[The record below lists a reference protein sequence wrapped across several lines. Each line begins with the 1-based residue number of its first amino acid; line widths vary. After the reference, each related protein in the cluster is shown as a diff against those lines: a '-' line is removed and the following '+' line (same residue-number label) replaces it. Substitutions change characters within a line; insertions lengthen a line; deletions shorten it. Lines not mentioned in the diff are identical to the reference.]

1 MPFVKTPVNILR
13 RSIDYSPISVLR
25 AMNNLRKVSDV
36 DALKAGIHQL
46 STGLTGTGVFM
57 LGATLAANDF
67 ITVNVGDVSGDEYY
81 DRDMGYQDF
90 SLKIRVRDEE
100 YSVTIDWV
108 SPMQTSLFMG
118 ANAFDMLQKKGL
130 TTRDIFDGFLKIF
143 DPMMDMSFMSSAK
156 DTMDMFFED
165 AFRSDEDPDKR
176 HYGDAIMN
184 ALFGSVPQGYL
195 NSFVPQI
202 FSQTAGMLD
211 NKMRDTRSTREDP
224 LGKSWESWIRKMA
237 NRVPV
242 LREYV
247 LNPKIDRFGND
258 VKTGSNPVIKFLN
271 AYLNPSNV
279 KEIHFTEMDKEII
292 DIYNNMPDGDDKKY
306 YFYNFTGNPSYEL
319 ANGKRMSYDELYRYG
334 KKSRQDQAASIDTMI
349 KSDSYKNMTYAM
361 KADEVNS
368 AHWNAVAVA
377 DNKTY
382 GSTYFLDKCLE
393 NDAYKQDQSAI
404 TLARENGLAS
414 DKEMA
419 NYIINKEKFLAR
431 CHETYDSEKAMA
443 IALYGNDDIMK
454 AYAENIERVEVAR
467 EYVAKYGKDKAY
479 KMYTDSMCNIMS
491 GLDKAGATVS
501 MSNKAISAADFDINE
516 DTYRAMGF
524 SADQANMGVGIKKFG
539 YSYNALKSMEISALY
554 GFDADKNGSLKKD
567 EIIAYIESL
576 GLDSNEEKAVLFAY
590 FSKAKNPYG
599 GVPNYLGFSDVDSG
613 GGGRGYSSY
622 GYSRRRSSGG
632 SKKKSTSTKEED
644 TGSNV
649 PSWEEWVKDYL
660 TTGDDLKRVKFD
672 KWDSP
677 IDSAYIK
684 KIQSILKDKPE
695 AKSS

>member
-1 MPFVKTPVNILR
+1 
-13 RSIDYSPISVLR
+13 
-25 AMNNLRKVSDV
+25 
-36 DALKAGIHQL
+36 
-46 STGLTGTGVFM
+46 
-57 LGATLAANDF
+57 
-67 ITVNVGDVSGDEYY
+67 
-81 DRDMGYQDF
+81 
-90 SLKIRVRDEE
+90 
-100 YSVTIDWV
+100 
-108 SPMQTSLFMG
+108 
-118 ANAFDMLQKKGL
+118 
-130 TTRDIFDGFLKIF
+130 
-143 DPMMDMSFMSSAK
+143 
-156 DTMDMFFED
+156 
-165 AFRSDEDPDKR
+165 
-176 HYGDAIMN
+176 
-184 ALFGSVPQGYL
+184 
-195 NSFVPQI
+195 
-202 FSQTAGMLD
+202 
-211 NKMRDTRSTREDP
+211 
-224 LGKSWESWIRKMA
+224 MA

-242 LREYV
+242 LRQKV
-247 LNPKIDRFGND
+247 LNPKIDRFGSD

-271 AYLNPSNV
+271 SFLNPSNV
-279 KEIHFTEMDKEII
+279 KEIHFTKMDKEII
-292 DIYNNMPDGDDKKY
+292 DIYNHMPEGDDKKFY
-306 YFYNFTGNPSYEL
+306 YYNFTGNPSYEL
-319 ANGKRMSYDELYRYG
+319 ADGDRMTYDELYKYG
-334 KKSRQDQAASIDTMI
+334 KKSRQDQAASIDIMI
-349 KSDSYKNMTYAM
+349 KSNSYKNMTYTM

-393 NDAYKQDQSAI
+393 NDAYKQDKSAI
-404 TLARENGLAS
+404 ILARENGLAS

-454 AYAENIERVEVAR
+454 AYTENIERVEVAR

-479 KMYTDSMCNIMS
+479 KMYTDSMCNIIS
-491 GLDKAGATVS
+491 GLDKDGATVS

-539 YSYNALKSMEISALY
+539 YSYNALSSMEIAAMY

-567 EIIAYIESL
+567 EIIAYIDSL

-590 FSKAKNPYG
+590 FSDAKNPYG
-599 GVPNYLGFSDVDSG
+599 GVPNYLGFEDVSSG
-613 GGGRGYSSY
+613 GSNGSYSRY
-622 GYSRRRSSGG
+622 GYSRKGRSG
-632 SKKKSTSTKEED
+632 SSSSSSKETSN
-644 TGSNV
+644 NV
-649 PSWEEWVKDYL
+649 PSWEEWVRDYI